1 MKVFD
6 FPESSEDLEGVKS
19 KSILNR
25 SKNVANSNLSNHF
38 HNHSNQT

>member
-19 KSILNR
+19 NDHPQ
-25 SKNVANSNLSNHF
+25 SKQKCCPF
-38 HNHSNQT
+38 